1 MRKRRSAQ
9 ACVPQSVRS
18 SARIARQE
26 QIYCRIGRCL
36 TGGAVK
42 ISAAVCRATGDRFL
56 MGKKRKKMRGTV
68 EKIIKPVSAMEPEK
82 AQITIPE
89 ADDLYREVR
98 VENVVTDES
107 GEKAGL
113 KPGAEV
119 DVIVEADSSATM
131 KKP

>member
-1 MRKRRSAQ
+1 
-9 ACVPQSVRS
+9 
-18 SARIARQE
+18 
-26 QIYCRIGRCL
+26 
-36 TGGAVK
+36 
-42 ISAAVCRATGDRFL
+42 

-68 EKIIKPVSAMEPEK
+68 EKIIKPVSPMEPEK
-82 AQITIPE
+82 AQITIAE

-98 VENVVTDES
+98 VENVVTDER
-107 GEKAGL
+107 GDKAGL

>member
-1 MRKRRSAQ
+1 
-9 ACVPQSVRS
+9 
-18 SARIARQE
+18 
-26 QIYCRIGRCL
+26 
-36 TGGAVK
+36 
-42 ISAAVCRATGDRFL
+42 
-56 MGKKRKKMRGTV
+56 MGKKRKRMRATV
-68 EKIIKPVSAMEPEK
+68 EKIIKPLSSREPEK

-98 VENVVTDES
+98 VENVVTGES

-119 DVIVEADSSATM
+119 DVIVEADSNATI